1 MEYINEELINKVAGD
16 LNIKSKQ
23 VTDVLALLE
32 GGATVPFIARYRKE
46 VTGGLDEEQI
56 REIEKNYQ
64 YGVALEK
71 RKKDVLRLIDE
82 KGMLTPEIEE
92 KINQSIKLVEIED
105 LYRPSKEKKK
115 TKATEAIKLGL
126 EPLAKAI
133 MEFPIKG
140 SKEELCA
147 PFINDNVKTMEDA
160 LQGARYIIAENISDD
175 ADLRT
180 WTRDNVRTYGKI
192 VTKKKK
198 NAVDEKLVYE
208 MYYDYEEPVR
218 YVKPHRILAFNRA
231 EASDVISVSIETDT
245 EYIIKYMER
254 RYNKKPNSFVSDE
267 VSLAISDSLKRLIY
281 PSIEREIRAELT
293 NIAEDNAIEIFSM
306 NLKNLLLQPPMKG
319 HVVLG
324 VDPAY
329 RTGCKL
335 AVVDETGKVLTK
347 DVIFPHQKNV
357 NEVVDDKRVLDS
369 EKKIKMLIKKYNV
382 GLIAIGNGTASRE
395 TEEFIAKILKEIDDK
410 VFYAIVSEAGASVYS
425 ASELAREEFPDY
437 HVEERSAVSIA
448 RRLQDPLSELVK
460 IDPEAI
466 GVGQYQHDVTES
478 KLSDSLDF
486 VVTEV
491 VNKVG
496 VNVNTASKSLLGYV
510 SGVNKSVAQNIVK
523 YREENGNFKNRNE
536 LKKVPKMGA
545 KTYEQA
551 IGFLRIPE
559 GDDVLDSTSIHPESY
574 AVARKLIDILG
585 LKDMKLG
592 SLEIKEALKNVN
604 KEELLLKTGTDKY
617 TLDDILDSFAA
628 PQRDPR
634 DELDK
639 PLLRSGAVHIE
650 DLKPGMELE
659 GVVRNVVD
667 FGAFIDCGLKNDGLV
682 HISKISKQYIKH
694 PKDVLSVGDVV
705 KVWVLSVDLV
715 KQKVAL
721 TMIKE

>member
-1 MEYINEELINKVAGD
+1 
-16 LNIKSKQ
+16 
-23 VTDVLALLE
+23 
-32 GGATVPFIARYRKE
+32 
-46 VTGGLDEEQI
+46 
-56 REIEKNYQ
+56 
-64 YGVALEK
+64 
-71 RKKDVLRLIDE
+71 
-82 KGMLTPEIEE
+82 
-92 KINQSIKLVEIED
+92 
-105 LYRPSKEKKK
+105 
-115 TKATEAIKLGL
+115 
-126 EPLAKAI
+126 
-133 MEFPIKG
+133 
-140 SKEELCA
+140 
-147 PFINDNVKTMEDA
+147 
-160 LQGARYIIAENISDD
+160 
-175 ADLRT
+175 
-180 WTRDNVRTYGKI
+180 
-192 VTKKKK
+192 
-198 NAVDEKLVYE
+198 
-208 MYYDYEEPVR
+208 
-218 YVKPHRILAFNRA
+218 
-231 EASDVISVSIETDT
+231 
-245 EYIIKYMER
+245 
-254 RYNKKPNSFVSDE
+254 
-267 VSLAISDSLKRLIY
+267 
-281 PSIEREIRAELT
+281 
-293 NIAEDNAIEIFSM
+293 
-306 NLKNLLLQPPMKG
+306 
-319 HVVLG
+319 
-324 VDPAY
+324 
-329 RTGCKL
+329 
-335 AVVDETGKVLTK
+335 
-347 DVIFPHQKNV
+347 
-357 NEVVDDKRVLDS
+357 
-369 EKKIKMLIKKYNV
+369 MLIKKYNV